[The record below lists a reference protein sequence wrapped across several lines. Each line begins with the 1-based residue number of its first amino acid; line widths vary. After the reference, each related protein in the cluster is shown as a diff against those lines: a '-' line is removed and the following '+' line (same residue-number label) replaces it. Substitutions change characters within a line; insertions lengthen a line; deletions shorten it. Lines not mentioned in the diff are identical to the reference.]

1 MMMGWRRT
9 TPCERASQWISL
21 ELDGELSELEQAGLV
36 RHVARCDRCRELREE
51 LAGMTVLLRAEP
63 LAEPL
68 RELRFAAPRRRRARV
83 ASRLGFV
90 AAVGAIVAAVAALIT
105 TSSPTGLLGQSSQA
119 LSFVNQREQIRFA
132 QNKTQGTE
140 PLQLVALGEPSAAS
154 VPANS
159 RRALR

>member
-1 MMMGWRRT
+1 MMGWRRT
-9 TPCERASQWISL
+9 TPCERASHWISL

-36 RHVARCDRCRELREE
+36 RHVARCAHCRQLQDELR
-51 LAGMTVLLRAEP
+51 GMTALLRATP
-63 LAEPL
+63 LAEPIRQL
-68 RELRFAAPRRRRARV
+68 TFASPRRQRARV

-90 AAVGAIVAAVAALIT
+90 AAVGAIVAAVAALVT
-105 TSSPTGLLGQSSQA
+105 TSSPNGLLGQSSQA

-132 QNKTQGTE
+132 RNKTQATE
-140 PLQLVALGEPSAAS
+140 PLQLVALGEPLAAS